1 MYMSNK
7 HTDAQ
12 NDKHIYL
19 EIIGVCEV
27 IEERLDTSLQQMSS
41 SITEKERRKSGRIRA
56 VIENLCVKPDYR
68 QSGVGRALV
77 EACEKDVQQWLGHDE
92 IFSQVDIDN
101 TNAYQLFRK
110 CGYHL
115 LFEDPTCKKIIMD
128 DSSLLPKEVTVTKRM
143 MRKILGD

>member
-1 MYMSNK
+1 MLKMIN
-7 HTDAQ
+7 
-12 NDKHIYL
+12 IYL

-27 IEERLDTSLQQMSS
+27 IEERLDTSLQQMPS
-41 SITEKERRKSGRIRA
+41 SITEKERRKRGRIRA
-56 VIENLCVKPDYR
+56 VIENLCVKADYR

-77 EACEKDVQQWLGHDE
+77 QACEKDVQQWLGHDE

-101 TNAYQLFRK
+101 ANAYQLFRK